1 VRFRVYWAGAVVAA
15 LVFLRTSA
23 STVLHENCDECDGSA
38 NVQPHTGYLFCLAK
52 GGVAGEW
59 AEPETPMEGVIR
71 PKDSREPRRGNDER
85 VQSPKDKR
93 AEWRKAR
100 AEAAA
105 LARRATG
112 AVDAGGG
119 GELGDSE
126 VAGVDGREGS

>member
-1 VRFRVYWAGAVVAA
+1 MTKGR
-15 LVFLRTSA
+15 
-23 STVLHENCDECDGSA
+23 DE
-38 NVQPHTGYLFCLAK
+38 K
-52 GGVAGEW
+52 
-59 AEPETPMEGVIR
+59 PMEGAIR

-93 AEWRKAR
+93 AEWRKAQ

-119 GELGDSE
+119 GELGDGE
-126 VAGVDGREGS
+126 VAGVDGRGGS